1 MNQALAVKTVCGIT
15 LVSVL
20 GLGMI
25 DAVLY
30 APRVV
35 EFPFAARGRRGVLT
49 GFMTS

>member
-1 MNQALAVKTVCGIT
+1 MNQALAVNTVCGIT

-30 APRVV
+30 ARVV